1 MTRILLGISASAAVA
16 KAADL
21 ASKLRQANHE
31 VDVVMTP
38 NAAKL
43 ISPQLLEA
51 LTNRPVFVNEFG
63 PERNRAM
70 DHIDLA
76 RSTELLLIAPASA
89 DFIGVLSA
97 GLAPNLLA
105 TLCLAIPSGVPRV
118 LIPAMNPHMF
128 AQPAVQRNL
137 ATLSGDGWRVEQPD
151 SGEVACGDEGPGRF
165 LETSEVLERLGDL
178 LRD

>member
-21 ASKLRQANHE
+21 ASKLRGAGHE
-31 VDVVMTP
+31 VSAVLTP
-38 NAAKL
+38 NAAEL

-51 LTNRPVFVNEFG
+51 LTGQPTHVHEYG
-63 PERNRAM
+63 PDRRCAM

-76 RSTELLLIAPASA
+76 RRTELLLIAPATA
-89 DFIGVLSA
+89 DLIGLLAA
-97 GLAPNLLA
+97 GLAPNLLT
-105 TLCLAIPSGVPRV
+105 TLSLAIPAGVPRV

-137 ATLSGDGWRVEQPD
+137 ATLAGDGWRVEQPNV
-151 SGEVACGDEGPGRF
+151 GEVACGDEGPGRF
-165 LETSEVLERLGDL
+165 LETAEVLERLGDL
-178 LRD
+178 LRA